1 MNPEMEGSS
10 ATSAVTEK
18 ALGPV
23 EESRRIDVMDIL
35 RGFALIGIIFMNVEW
50 FSRSI
55 STLGFFDTTL
65 TGLDHATGWLVRCF
79 VEGKFYKIF
88 TLLFGMGFT
97 VMLLRAQQADRPFG
111 AWFSRRMLVLLLF
124 GLFHAIFIWSGDILH
139 DYAIGGL
146 VFLLWIYAFR
156 THRLQR
162 FNKPATFLKIG
173 IVWMLLPLLVAGAVG
188 MIYSVKTDGADLK
201 EAWATDVEIAEIVAE
216 RLAEPVEEEAT
227 EEEAAPGDET
237 GAEPDAVTTD
247 DEVVDAEAVAETE
260 AEAGD
265 EVATAAEASAE
276 EDSEDD
282 RELTD
287 EERKEQRIEELLTS
301 KQERKEKA
309 AEEDAVMSEGSYLE
323 GVRYRLSEIPVK
335 LAQALGFS
343 LFIMMPLC
351 LVGYWFI
358 ASGILRNHR
367 DHRALFRNMALIG
380 TSSGF
385 MLSVGGLMILQHPAA
400 EISRS
405 LAPVGGM
412 MFHLSQYL
420 MSAGYIGMVILF
432 AESRF
437 GRSALALLAPFGRMA
452 LTNYIMQSVILSFIF
467 YGYGAGLYGT
477 VPRTSQMLLV
487 IGVLLVQVAYS
498 KWWMAHFRFGP
509 LEWIWRSA
517 TYKSMQPMRI

>member
-1 MNPEMEGSS
+1 MNPDMEGSS
-10 ATSAVTEK
+10 ATSATAEK

-50 FSRSI
+50 FSRST
-55 STLGFFDTTL
+55 SLLGLFDTTL

-97 VMLLRAQQADRPFG
+97 VMLLRAQQAERPFG
-111 AWFSRRMLVLLLF
+111 AWFSRRMLVLLMF

-146 VFLLWIYAFR
+146 VFLVWIYAFR
-156 THRLQR
+156 TRRLQR
-162 FNKPATFLKIG
+162 FNKPVTFLKIG

-188 MIYSVKTDGADLK
+188 MIYSVKTDGAGLK
-201 EAWATDVEIAEIVAE
+201 EAWTRDVEIAEIVAE
-216 RLAEPVEEEAT
+216 RLAEPAEEEAT
-227 EEEAAPGDET
+227 EEEVATSD
-237 GAEPDAVTTD
+237 
-247 DEVVDAEAVAETE
+247 EAVADEH
-260 AEAGD
+260 AASGD
-265 EVATAAEASAE
+265 EEVAESDIAAT

-287 EERKEQRIEELLTS
+287 EERKEQRIEEVLTF
-301 KQERKEKA
+301 KQERKENA

-323 GVRYRLSEIPVK
+323 GVRHRLSDIPVK
-335 LAQALGFS
+335 LAQAIAFS

-358 ASGILRNHR
+358 ASGVLRNHR

-385 MLSVGGLMILQHPAA
+385 LLSVGGLMILQHPAA

-477 VPRTSQMLLV
+477 VPRASQMLLA
-487 IGVLLVQVAYS
+487 IGVLAVQIAYS
-498 KWWMAHFRFGP
+498 KWWMTRFRFGP
-509 LEWIWRSA
+509 LEWVWRSA
-517 TYKSMQPMRI
+517 TYKSLQPMRLSQQ

>member
-1 MNPEMEGSS
+1 MEGRSE
-10 ATSAVTEK
+10 TSAVTEK

-50 FSRSI
+50 FSRST
-55 STLGFFDTTL
+55 SMLGLFDTTL

-97 VMLLRAQQADRPFG
+97 VMLLRAQQAERPFG

-156 THRLQR
+156 TRRLQR
-162 FNKPATFLKIG
+162 FNNPVTFLKIG
-173 IVWMLLPLLVAGAVG
+173 IVWLVLPLLVAAVVG
-188 MIYSVKTDGADLK
+188 MIYSVKTDGAGLK
-201 EAWATDVEIAEIVAE
+201 ETWVRDVEISEIVAE
-216 RLAEPVEEEAT
+216 RLAEAPDEEAT
-227 EEEAAPGDET
+227 DEA
-237 GAEPDAVTTD
+237 GATD
-247 DEVVDAEAVAETE
+247 D
-260 AEAGD
+260 D
-265 EVATAAEASAE
+265 EGVAAEAAAE
-276 EDSEDD
+276 GDSEDD

-287 EERKEQRIEELLTS
+287 EERIEQRIEELLTL

-309 AEEDAVMSEGSYLE
+309 AEEDAVMSAGSYLE
-323 GVRYRLSEIPVK
+323 GVRLRLSDIPVK
-335 LAQALGFS
+335 LAQAIGFS

-351 LVGYWFI
+351 LVGYWFV
-358 ASGILRNHR
+358 ASGVLRNHSG
-367 DHRALFRNMALIG
+367 HRALFRNMALIG

-420 MSAGYIGMVILF
+420 MSAGYFGMVILF

-437 GRSALALLAPFGRMA
+437 GRKALSLLAPFGRMA

-467 YGYGAGLYGT
+467 YGYGVGLYGA
-477 VPRTSQMLLV
+477 VPRASQMLLV
-487 IGVLLVQVAYS
+487 IGVLAIQIAYS

-517 TYKSMQPMRI
+517 TYKSWQPIRIAP

>member
-1 MNPEMEGSS
+1 MKTETKGPN
-10 ATSAVTEK
+10 ATPAVTEK

-23 EESRRIDVMDIL
+23 EASRRIDVMDIL

-50 FSRSI
+50 FNRSA
-55 STLGFFDTTL
+55 SLVGFFDTTL
-65 TGLDHATGWLVRCF
+65 TGLDHVTGWLVRCF

-156 THRLQR
+156 TRRLQR
-162 FNKPATFLKIG
+162 FNNPVTFLKIG
-173 IVWMLLPLLVAGAVG
+173 IVWLVLPLLVAGVVG
-188 MIYSVKTDGADLK
+188 MIYSLKTDNAGLG
-201 EAWATDVEIAEIVAE
+201 EAWARDVEIAEIVAE
-216 RLAEPVEEEAT
+216 RLAEAPEVEVTAEEVATGDDVVADEEAMAGAETVAESDSETRDDEGVEAEAPVAEET
-227 EEEAAPGDET
+227 EEE
-237 GAEPDAVTTD
+237 
-247 DEVVDAEAVAETE
+247 TE
-260 AEAGD
+260 E
-265 EVATAAEASAE
+265 
-276 EDSEDD
+276 D

-323 GVRYRLSEIPVK
+323 GVRLRLSEIPVK
-335 LAQALGFS
+335 LAQAIAFS

-358 ASGILRNHR
+358 ASDVLRNHR

-385 MLSVGGLMILQHPAA
+385 LLSVGGLMVLQHPAA
-400 EISRS
+400 EISRG

-432 AESRF
+432 SESRF

-452 LTNYIMQSVILSFIF
+452 LTNYIMQSVILSFVF
-467 YGYGAGLYGT
+467 YSYGAGLYGT
-477 VPRTSQMLLV
+477 VPRASQMLLV
-487 IGVLLVQVAYS
+487 IGILAIQIAYS

-509 LEWIWRSA
+509 LEWVWRSA
-517 TYKSMQPMRI
+517 TYKSLQPMRI

>member
-1 MNPEMEGSS
+1 MNPDMEEPGG
-10 ATSAVTEK
+10 TSVVTEK

-55 STLGFFDTTL
+55 SSLGFFDATL
-65 TGLDHATGWLVRCF
+65 TGLDHAAGWLVRCF

-146 VFLLWIYAFR
+146 VFLVWIYAFR
-156 THRLQR
+156 TRRLQR
-162 FNKPATFLKIG
+162 FNKPLTFLKIG
-173 IVWMLLPLLVAGAVG
+173 IVWLVLPVFVAGVAG
-188 MIYSVKTDGADLK
+188 MVYSVSTDGAGLK
-201 EAWATDVEIAEIVAE
+201 EAWARDVEISEIVAE
-216 RLAEPVEEEAT
+216 RLAEPATEET
-227 EEEAAPGDET
+227 TGEEEAAGEEAAT
-237 GAEPDAVTTD
+237 SD
-247 DEVVDAEAVAETE
+247 DAVAE
-260 AEAGD
+260 AN
-265 EVATAAEASAE
+265 TAAED
-276 EDSEDD
+276 DSEGD

-287 EERKEQRIEELLTS
+287 EERKEQRIEELVTS

-323 GVRYRLSEIPVK
+323 GVRHRLSDMPVR
-335 LAQALGFS
+335 LGQALGFS

-358 ASGILRNHR
+358 ASGVLRDHR
-367 DHRALFRNMALIG
+367 DHRALFRNMALLG

-452 LTNYIMQSVILSFIF
+452 LTNYIMQSVILSYIF

-477 VPRTSQMLLV
+477 IPRASQMLLA
-487 IGVLLVQVAYS
+487 IGVLVVQLAYS

-517 TYKSMQPMRI
+517 TYKSWQPIRIAP